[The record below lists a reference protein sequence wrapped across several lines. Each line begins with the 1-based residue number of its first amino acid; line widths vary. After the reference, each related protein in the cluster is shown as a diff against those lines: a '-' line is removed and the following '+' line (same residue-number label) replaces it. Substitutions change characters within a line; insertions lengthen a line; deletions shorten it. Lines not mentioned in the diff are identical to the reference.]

1 MDVFQRISAGIE
13 LLEGGYVVEWAP
25 SRVTETGARTFP
37 YPIYDKRLMEALWG
51 ASELVGTDF
60 DYMGRVDEIRDLSVP
75 EMTRSQLSTFLTWV
89 QRSERF
95 CDGTIDDCVKDGR
108 VLQAFR
114 RAVELAADAEQS
126 PEHSQ
131 RASPKF

>member
-51 ASELVGTDF
+51 ASELD
-60 DYMGRVDEIRDLSVP
+60 MGRVDEIRDLSVP

-95 CDGTIDDCVKDGR
+95 CDGAIDDCVKDGR